1 MCRYSDLDDETARD
15 IIEDRGSENLSAQ
28 WTVDHDAR
36 SRFRIRGQPGD
47 ALGTEH
53 GSASHASDSAGDAD
67 ASPGDRLL
75 LQ

>member
-15 IIEDRGSENLSAQ
+15 IIEDRGSENLSAE

-47 ALGTEH
+47 ALGWQSS
-53 GSASHASDSAGDAD
+53 GKASDNFRDG
-67 ASPGDRLL
+67 R
-75 LQ
+75 